1 MLRARSARVEFGQG
15 FAIHRVGI
23 ERHMPLPYQLY
34 VFIDNSFLF
43 LQGYKHVQN
52 VANLG
57 PTKHPYVDYLA
68 LRSFLLKQGE
78 LKRAVIVG
86 SDLPGSMISKCQA
99 AGFEVSTF
107 PKYPEFKTGVLK
119 EKGIDH
125 KICWEIAKTIFTN
138 KDPVPNKKII
148 LCTGDKDFMTVL
160 SDIHTSNW
168 AFELWLWTNSYSPK
182 FTQQVKVFGTV
193 KVLDG
198 EWKHFIKIGDKAAA
212 AAAH

>member
-1 MLRARSARVEFGQG
+1 
-15 FAIHRVGI
+15 
-23 ERHMPLPYQLY
+23 MPLPDQTY
-34 VFIDNSFLF
+34 VFLDNSFLF
-43 LQGYKHVQN
+43 LQGYKHVQ
-52 VANLG
+52 AIAKLP

-68 LRSFLLKQGE
+68 LRHFLQQQGE

-86 SDLPGSMISKCQA
+86 SDLPGTMISKCQA
-99 AGFEVSTF
+99 AGFEVYTF
-107 PKYPEFKTGVLK
+107 PKYPDAKDGGLK

-125 KICWEIAKTIFTN
+125 KICWEIAKSIFTN

-168 AFELWLWTNSYSPK
+168 AFELWLWTNSYSAK
-182 FTQQVKVFGTV
+182 FVQQVKIFGTV
-193 KVLDG
+193 RELDH
-198 EWKHFIKIGDKAAA
+198 EWKKFIKIGDKAAA

>member
-1 MLRARSARVEFGQG
+1 
-15 FAIHRVGI
+15 
-23 ERHMPLPYQLY
+23 MPPQDQLY

-43 LQGYKHVQN
+43 LQGYKHVQQ
-52 VANLG
+52 VAKLG
-57 PTKHPYVDYLA
+57 GVKHTYVDYLA
-68 LRSFLLKQGE
+68 LRNFLLKQGE
-78 LKRAVIVG
+78 LKRSVIIG
-86 SDLPGSMISKCQA
+86 SDLPGGMISKCQA
-99 AGFEVSTF
+99 AGFEVFTF
-107 PKYPEFKTGVLK
+107 PKYPEFKSGKPK

-182 FTQQVKVFGTV
+182 FAQQVKVFGTV
-193 KVLDG
+193 KELDG

-212 AAAH
+212 EAAH

>member
-1 MLRARSARVEFGQG
+1 MSTLD
-15 FAIHRVGI
+15 
-23 ERHMPLPYQLY
+23 QLY

-43 LQGYKHVQN
+43 LQGYKHVQA
-52 VANLG
+52 VAKLPLG
-57 PTKHPYVDYLA
+57 KHPYVDYLA
-68 LRSFLLKQGE
+68 LRHFLQKQGE

-107 PKYPEFKTGVLK
+107 PKYPDFKTGILR

-138 KDPVPNKKII
+138 KDPLPNKKII

-168 AFELWLWTNSYSPK
+168 AFELWLWANSYSTK
-182 FTQQVKVFGTV
+182 FAQQVKVFGSV
-193 KVLDG
+193 RVLDR
-198 EWKHFIKIGDKAAA
+198 EWNQFIKIGGKAVAA
-212 AAAH
+212 GAP